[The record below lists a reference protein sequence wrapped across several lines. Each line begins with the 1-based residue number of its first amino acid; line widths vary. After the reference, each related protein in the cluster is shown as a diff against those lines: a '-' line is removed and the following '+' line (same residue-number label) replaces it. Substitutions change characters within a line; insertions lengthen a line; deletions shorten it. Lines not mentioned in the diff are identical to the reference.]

1 MNIQT
6 FIKKAKKL
14 GLKLGFMK
22 FIGYEAIFS
31 CAFRKRG
38 SKDPQILLGHSEDFW
53 FADPMIISRDGREIV
68 FMERVNR
75 HTGIGS
81 IVCSDI
87 TDGEWTD
94 PVPVIEESFHMSFPM
109 CFEWADELYM
119 IPESEMDKAVN
130 LYRCVEFPYKWEHT
144 ARFLEGS
151 RLVDTVITDK
161 TDDKISCLTSEYLPE
176 NDFYTRFRR
185 FELIRDTDG
194 SFRAEDLGLIK
205 EEYSLQS
212 RMAGY
217 PYIKNGHMVY
227 PIQRSTSGVYGYS
240 VIFMAEDPE
249 DGERILEL
257 LPGDIK
263 LDTKRKLIGVHTY
276 SGTDMYEVIDVQYL
290 ARKVKKS

>member
-31 CAFRKRG
+31 CAFRKRS

-119 IPESEMDKAVN
+119 IP
-130 LYRCVEFPYKWEHT
+130 
-144 ARFLEGS
+144 
-151 RLVDTVITDK
+151 
-161 TDDKISCLTSEYLPE
+161 
-176 NDFYTRFRR
+176 
-185 FELIRDTDG
+185 
-194 SFRAEDLGLIK
+194 
-205 EEYSLQS
+205 
-212 RMAGY
+212 
-217 PYIKNGHMVY
+217 
-227 PIQRSTSGVYGYS
+227 
-240 VIFMAEDPE
+240 
-249 DGERILEL
+249 
-257 LPGDIK
+257 
-263 LDTKRKLIGVHTY
+263 
-276 SGTDMYEVIDVQYL
+276 
-290 ARKVKKS
+290 